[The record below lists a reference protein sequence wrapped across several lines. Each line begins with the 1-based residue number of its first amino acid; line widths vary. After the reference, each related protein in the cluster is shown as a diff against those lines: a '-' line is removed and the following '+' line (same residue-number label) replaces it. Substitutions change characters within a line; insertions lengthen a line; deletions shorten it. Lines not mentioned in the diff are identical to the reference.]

1 MVPICPDSSVRG
13 LTDRPASVEDV
24 HIRDAEAADL
34 TTITEIHNEA
44 VANTTAVWDEQT
56 VDVADRAAWLADRTA
71 QGFPVL
77 VAVDDSGVLG
87 YSTFG
92 QWRARSGYRHT
103 VELSVYV
110 HPDQQGRGIGNVL
123 MTALIERARTHGV
136 HVMVAAIESRNTGSI
151 RLHEKHGFVQTGLM
165 PQVGT
170 KFGEW
175 LDLAFLQLILDDAPV
190 PAS

>member
-1 MVPICPDSSVRG
+1 M
-13 LTDRPASVEDV
+13 
-24 HIRDAEAADL
+24 HIRDAETDDL
-34 TTITEIHNEA
+34 ATITEIHNEA
-44 VANTTAVWDEQT
+44 VVNTTAVWDEQT
-56 VDVADRAAWLADRTA
+56 VDVADRAAWLADRTG

-92 QWRARSGYRHT
+92 PWRARSGYRHT

-110 HPDQQGRGIGNVL
+110 HPDHQGRGIGHAL
-123 MTALIERARTHGV
+123 MDALIDRARDHGV

-170 KFGEW
+170 KFGAW
-175 LDLAFLQLILDDAPV
+175 LDLAFLQLILDDRPT